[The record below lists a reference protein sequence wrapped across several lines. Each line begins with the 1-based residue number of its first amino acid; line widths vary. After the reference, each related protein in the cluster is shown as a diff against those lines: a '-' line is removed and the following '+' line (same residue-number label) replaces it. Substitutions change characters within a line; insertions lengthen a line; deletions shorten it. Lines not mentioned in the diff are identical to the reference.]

1 MLRRFLKSVRHFPIV
16 GVNLNKDLHK
26 YTAQMLWSLCFAML
40 ENSLHC
46 NAWPESALCHK
57 WLVATLTAGFAV
69 DDMNAKSA
77 QFLVGICEECTD

>member
-1 MLRRFLKSVRHFPIV
+1 MLRRFLKSVRHFPV
-16 GVNLNKDLHK
+16 AGVNLNKDLHK
-26 YTAQMLWSLCFAML
+26 YTAQLLWSLCFAL
-40 ENSLHC
+40 ST
-46 NAWPESALCHK
+46 AWPESALCHK